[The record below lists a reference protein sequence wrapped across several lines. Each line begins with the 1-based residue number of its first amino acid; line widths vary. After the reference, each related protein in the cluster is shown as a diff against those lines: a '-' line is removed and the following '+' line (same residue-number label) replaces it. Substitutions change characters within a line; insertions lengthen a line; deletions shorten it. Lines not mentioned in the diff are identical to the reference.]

1 SGLITA
7 SAAVTIAPAA
17 RREIDALLT
26 PFPCQC
32 ADVFG
37 RNAGFVFLPLW
48 RFRDAVLFAEQIGFP
63 LVEAHRV
70 CLDIIFV
77 VEAFLD
83 RITMPVP
90 NSFPASASRRSR
102 RHRSRWPWRSPMC
115 GST

>member
-1 SGLITA
+1 VHARFAEALHGNEANHDARPLNSGLITA

-37 RNAGFVFLPLW
+37 RNAGFLFLPLW
-48 RFRDAVLFAEQIGFP
+48 RFRDAVLFAEQLGFP

-70 CLDIIFV
+70 RLDIISV
-77 VEAFLD
+77 LQAFLD
-83 RITMPVP
+83 PHI
-90 NSFPASASRRSR
+90 
-102 RHRSRWPWRSPMC
+102 
-115 GST
+115 